1 MASVSQ
7 VMGLFLIG
15 MLFMA
20 LGDILEYSV
29 SMTQS
34 IISFVGYGFLAAA
47 AAQLLY
53 CEWRLRRHQTHDT
66 QDKGA
71 KL

>member
-1 MASVSQ
+1 MASISQ

-29 SMTQS
+29 SLTQS
-34 IISFVGYGFLAAA
+34 LIAFVGYGFLAAA

-53 CEWRLRRHQTHDT
+53 CEWRLRRQQTSAEHDKEVK
-66 QDKGA
+66 Q
-71 KL
+71 

>member
-1 MASVSQ
+1 MACISQ

-29 SMTQS
+29 SLTQS
-34 IISFVGYGFLAAA
+34 LISFVGYGFLVAAA
-47 AAQLLY
+47 VQLLY
-53 CEWRLRRHQTHDT
+53 SEWRLRRQQMHNA